1 MSEVRLSKL
10 ARGDLVDI
18 WRQIARDNG
27 ASTAD
32 LWIDRIER
40 RCRQL
45 AAFPQSG
52 PARPDIAPETRML
65 VISRWLVLYQV
76 ETADVRIVRV
86 IHAAQDLG
94 EIDLSRD

>member
-1 MSEVRLSKL
+1 
-10 ARGDLVDI
+10 
-18 WRQIARDNG
+18 
-27 ASTAD
+27 
-32 LWIDRIER
+32 
-40 RCRQL
+40 
-45 AAFPQSG
+45 
-52 PARPDIAPETRML
+52 ML